1 MLRLDINLVFTVIN
15 LLVLYFFMRK
25 FLFGRVNKILEDR
38 KALIEKQFADAKT
51 AQDAADG
58 MKTEYE
64 GKLAAAQGEGEEI
77 IARAKAEAKEQSE
90 KLLAATDAEL
100 EQKRRRAEETMA
112 VERANALRDM
122 KSEIATLVIDAA
134 AKAVGDRNTEQ
145 QDRMLYD
152 KFIAEAGE
160 AHGGKIQ

>member
-25 FLFGRVNKILEDR
+25 FLFGRVNKILEER

-64 GKLAAAQGEGEEI
+64 GKLAAAQGEEI

>member
-25 FLFGRVNKILEDR
+25 FLFGRVNKILEER

-77 IARAKAEAKEQSE
+77 IARAKAEAS
-90 KLLAATDAEL
+90 ASCW
-100 EQKRRRAEETMA
+100 RSIGMA
-112 VERANALRDM
+112 RSSASTWAFGQRCC
-122 KSEIATLVIDAA
+122 IAREARPGPQPRSTTSD
-134 AKAVGDRNTEQ
+134 GDCASPSRPS
-145 QDRMLYD
+145 
-152 KFIAEAGE
+152 A
-160 AHGGKIQ
+160 

>member
-25 FLFGRVNKILEDR
+25 FLFGRVNKILEER

-90 KLLAATDAEL
+90 NCWLPPMPSWSRSAAVPKKPWRWSVPTPCG
-100 EQKRRRAEETMA
+100 
-112 VERANALRDM
+112 
-122 KSEIATLVIDAA
+122 I
-134 AKAVGDRNTEQ
+134 
-145 QDRMLYD
+145 
-152 KFIAEAGE
+152 
-160 AHGGKIQ
+160 

>member
-1 MLRLDINLVFTVIN
+1 MLRLDINLLFTVIN
-15 LLVLYFFMRK
+15 LLVLYFFAKK
-25 FLFGRVNKILEDR
+25 FLFGRVNQILEER
-38 KALIEKQFADAKT
+38 KALIEKKFADAKT

-64 GKLAAAQGEGEEI
+64 GKLAAAHGEGEEI

-122 KSEIATLVIDAA
+122 KSEIATWVIDAA

>member
-25 FLFGRVNKILEDR
+25 FLFGRVNKILEER

-77 IARAKAEAKEQSE
+77 IAPSWSRS
-90 KLLAATDAEL
+90 AAVPKKPWRWSVPTPCG
-100 EQKRRRAEETMA
+100 
-112 VERANALRDM
+112 
-122 KSEIATLVIDAA
+122 I
-134 AKAVGDRNTEQ
+134 
-145 QDRMLYD
+145 
-152 KFIAEAGE
+152 
-160 AHGGKIQ
+160 

>member
-25 FLFGRVNKILEDR
+25 FLFGRVNKILEER

-51 AQDAADG
+51 AQD
-58 MKTEYE
+58 
-64 GKLAAAQGEGEEI
+64 GEEI

>member
-25 FLFGRVNKILEDR
+25 FLFGRVNKILEER

-90 KLLAATDAEL
+90 KLLAATGCRAGAEAPPC
-100 EQKRRRAEETMA
+100 RRNHGGGACQRPAGYEE
-112 VERANALRDM
+112 RDRHF
-122 KSEIATLVIDAA
+122 
-134 AKAVGDRNTEQ
+134 GDRCRGQGGRRQEH
-145 QDRMLYD
+145 R
-152 KFIAEAGE
+152 AAG
-160 AHGGKIQ
+160 

>member
-25 FLFGRVNKILEDR
+25 FLFGRVNKILEER

-100 EQKRRRAEETMA
+100 EQKRRRA
-112 VERANALRDM
+112 NALRDM

>member
-25 FLFGRVNKILEDR
+25 FLFGRVNKILEER

-64 GKLAAAQGEGEEI
+64 GKLAEEI

>member
-25 FLFGRVNKILEDR
+25 FLFGRVNKILEER

-100 EQKRRRAEETMA
+100 EQKRRRNHGGGACQRPAGYEE
-112 VERANALRDM
+112 RDRHF
-122 KSEIATLVIDAA
+122 
-134 AKAVGDRNTEQ
+134 GDRCRGQGGRRQEH
-145 QDRMLYD
+145 R
-152 KFIAEAGE
+152 AAG
-160 AHGGKIQ
+160 

>member
-25 FLFGRVNKILEDR
+25 FLFGRVNKILEER

-100 EQKRRRAEETMA
+100 EQKRRRAGYEE
-112 VERANALRDM
+112 RDRHF
-122 KSEIATLVIDAA
+122 
-134 AKAVGDRNTEQ
+134 GDRCRGQGGRRQEH
-145 QDRMLYD
+145 R
-152 KFIAEAGE
+152 AAG
-160 AHGGKIQ
+160 

>member
-25 FLFGRVNKILEDR
+25 FLFGRVNKILEER

-90 KLLAATDAEL
+90 KLLAAT
-100 EQKRRRAEETMA
+100 EETMA

>member
-1 MLRLDINLVFTVIN
+1 
-15 LLVLYFFMRK
+15 
-25 FLFGRVNKILEDR
+25 
-38 KALIEKQFADAKT
+38 
-51 AQDAADG
+51 
-58 MKTEYE
+58 MKTNW
-64 GKLAAAQGEGEEI
+64 LPP
-77 IARAKAEAKEQSE
+77 RAKGKRSSHEQGE
-90 KLLAATDAEL
+90 KLLAEADAEL

-122 KSEIATLVIDAA
+122 KSEIAALVIDAA

-152 KFIAEAGE
+152 QFIAEAGE

>member
-1 MLRLDINLVFTVIN
+1 MVDQDAQQGGHKGLDRGQNGGFSRFHIPQT
-15 LLVLYFFMRK
+15 
-25 FLFGRVNKILEDR
+25 
-38 KALIEKQFADAKT
+38 ASIEQIGQDAAQDAYAKT

-134 AKAVGDRNTEQ
+134 AKAVGDRTTE
-145 QDRMLYD
+145 
-152 KFIAEAGE
+152 KFMQRSWQMKTEWECGF
-160 AHGGKIQ
+160 